1 MTDPLTERTF
11 GAVICDMDGTLID
24 STPAV
29 IRSWMT
35 WADEYTIAY
44 EDLLGRH
51 GRPAADS
58 VAELVAPHRYD
69 EALARIAELEVND
82 VADII
87 VLPGVLDALTAVPA
101 NQLAIATSCTVQL
114 AEARIIAADL
124 PRPDVLVTVDDV
136 TRGKPDPEPFLLAA
150 SRLGVAPEDCL
161 VLEDA
166 PAGVAAAR
174 AAGMASLAVTTTT
187 AAEDLF
193 ADLVVPDLA
202 HIRFETVDGRIRL
215 RRNPAVAPCG
225 SAPGR
230 G

>member
-1 MTDPLTERTF
+1 MNLAERTF

-29 IRSWMT
+29 IRSWVT
-35 WADEYTIAY
+35 WADEYGIAHQ
-44 EDLLGRH
+44 DLLGRH

-58 VAELVAPHRYD
+58 VAELVPSHRYE

-82 VADII
+82 VADIV
-87 VLPGVLDALTAVPA
+87 VLPGVLAALTAIPA
-101 NQLAIATSCTVQL
+101 AQLAIATSCTQAL
-114 AEARIIAADL
+114 AEARISAAQL

-150 SRLGVAPEDCL
+150 ARLGVEPADCL

-166 PAGVAAAR
+166 PAGLTAAK

-187 AAEDLF
+187 PATDLA
-193 ADLVVPDLA
+193 ADLVVPDLG
-202 HIRFETVDGRIRL
+202 HVQFETIGGRIRL
-215 RRNPAVAPCG
+215 RRSPAADPCG

-230 G
+230 D